1 MIDKQCMKSSR
12 ECSSLFSIRTSK
24 RDYDMEK
31 KKLSTKDK
39 TILKMIIDELQAR
52 SVTTTTGN
60 GVNYTGTYTIT
71 DNTNEEIY
79 QNIFDK
85 MAKDNNGD
93 TKYNEDTKELS
104 IYFNDHWHR
113 EKIDVIA
120 EMIRKKSLSA
130 YEALEE
136 MLEENG
142 IVQSAK

>member
-1 MIDKQCMKSSR
+1 
-12 ECSSLFSIRTSK
+12 
-24 RDYDMEK
+24 MEK